1 VDRINLKLQPDQI
14 FVLLGQNGAG
24 KTSLINMLTGIT
36 SITDG
41 HATIF
46 GNDVRTQIEKAR

>member
-1 VDRINLKLQPDQI
+1 VDRINLKLQPNQI

-46 GNDVRTQIEKAR
+46 SNDVRTQIEKAR